1 MNACCS
7 HENMTDKEIVQSL
20 IEKNDEVTR
29 HFFFE
34 KCRPLFLSVMRK
46 VFSYEVDYDEF
57 VNEFYLY
64 LMDKDAYRLKQF
76 EGRSTIYQWLKITAI
91 RFFIAKRDNL
101 IDMNPKLC
109 LSEHSVGEERVD
121 LEKVVMAKI
130 DLDNLFELMPN
141 KRYVQV
147 IKRLV
152 LDDAEPNVVAE
163 ELNTNVDN
171 LYNIKKRALANLTK
185 IALNEYR

>member
-101 IDMNPKLC
+101 IDMNPKSC

-121 LEKVVMAKI
+121 WEKVVMAKI

-152 LDDAEPNVVAE
+152 LDDAEPNVVAG

>member
-29 HFFFE
+29 YFFFE

-64 LMDKDAYRLKQF
+64 LMDKDAYRLRQF